1 MGVFFLFDVFLPIN
15 DLQRQFLNQQHQHH
29 LLEMQIVG
37 PYPGTPES
45 EILGAGLNNN
55 CPGNTDAHTGLRTTG
70 LHLGRCYVAI
80 AIEKAPYT

>member
-1 MGVFFLFDVFLPIN
+1 
-15 DLQRQFLNQQHQHH
+15 
-29 LLEMQIVG
+29 MQIVE
-37 PYPGTPES
+37 PCPGTPVS

-80 AIEKAPYT
+80 AIEKAPYS